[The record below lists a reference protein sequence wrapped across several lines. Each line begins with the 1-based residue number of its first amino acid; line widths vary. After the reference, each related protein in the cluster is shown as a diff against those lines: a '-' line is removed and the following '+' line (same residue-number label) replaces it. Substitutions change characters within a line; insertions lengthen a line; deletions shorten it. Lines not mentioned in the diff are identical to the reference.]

1 MIAVAFGILTVISG
15 GRALFGGAD
24 MGAVVPFVLRFN
36 FVAGF
41 AYVIAGY
48 GLWRQASWARLAAIV
63 IFAST
68 AFVFAAFLVQAL
80 RGVPWEER
88 TMGAMML
95 RILVWA
101 WIAKVA
107 NERAKAGPPDSN

>member
-15 GRALFGGAD
+15 GRALFGGAN

-88 TMGAMML
+88 TIGAMML